1 MIERRIDKNRF
12 SEYVVRQALYWM
24 SHRASWQLSES
35 EQEWIVQ
42 FSAESDIEI
51 YEFER
56 LLNDYLLR
64 ERLSHQTIMLRERI
78 TLSVL
83 ESVERKLRL

>member
-1 MIERRIDKNRF
+1 MIERRINKNRF
-12 SEYVVRQALYWM
+12 SENVVRQALYWM

-35 EQEWIVQ
+35 EQEWIIK
-42 FSAESDIEI
+42 FSVKGETDIC
-51 YEFER
+51 EFER

-64 ERLSHQTIMLRERI
+64 ERLSHQTIRLRERI

>member
-1 MIERRIDKNRF
+1 VIERRIDKNRF

-42 FSAESDIEI
+42 FESP
-51 YEFER
+51 
-56 LLNDYLLR
+56 LL
-64 ERLSHQTIMLRERI
+64 SGQ
-78 TLSVL
+78 
-83 ESVERKLRL
+83 